1 MRQDKSFNSEILFW
15 AGLALAV
22 GSFGVVLTSIFYA
35 LSPVTAALPVPDVS
49 IAEAYQGMLSGRIT
63 MIAAGIIG
71 VPSDVILI
79 AGTLLLM
86 VFRRPASLQLE
97 RLGLALITMGVVIF
111 TFVDALAAGVLT
123 QVASFDG
130 TMTVF
135 AGFKFLFDILFIFG
149 TITIGLG
156 TPMVFAGELKSTASI
171 LAKPLVWAGILFSLL
186 GLISSI
192 LYFVQIPLP
201 QLIGIS
207 IAGVSLIFGIYGI
220 QIARQSNSSLKEI
233 K

>member
-1 MRQDKSFNSEILFW
+1 MKHDKPLNSEILFW

-35 LSPVTAALPVPDVS
+35 LSPVSAALPVPGVS
-49 IAEAYQGMLSGRIT
+49 IAEAQQGMLSGRIT
-63 MIAAGIIG
+63 MIAAGIVG

-79 AGTLLLM
+79 ASTLLLM
-86 VFRRPASLQLE
+86 VFRMPASLQIE
-97 RLGLALITMGVVIF
+97 RLGLALVTMGVVIF

-123 QVASFDG
+123 QIAAFDS

-156 TPMVFAGELKSTASI
+156 APMVFISELKATSSI
-171 LAKPLVWAGILFSLL
+171 LSRPLAWAGTLFSLL

-192 LYFVQIPLP
+192 LYFVHIPLP

>member
-1 MRQDKSFNSEILFW
+1 MKQDKSFNSGILFW
-15 AGLALAV
+15 AGLAMAI

-35 LSPVTAALPVPDVS
+35 ISPVIAALPVPGVS
-49 IAEAYQGMLSGRIT
+49 IADAYDGMLSGRVT
-63 MIAAGIIG
+63 MMAAGIVG

-79 AGTLLLM
+79 AGTLLLL
-86 VFRRPASLQLE
+86 VFRTPAGLQIE

-123 QVASFDG
+123 QIAMLDTG
-130 TMTVF
+130 MTVF

-156 TPMVFAGELKSTASI
+156 TPMVFASELKATSSI
-171 LAKPLVWAGILFSLL
+171 LAKPLAWAGILFSLL
-186 GLISSI
+186 GLTASI
-192 LYFVQIPLP
+192 LYFVQMPLA

-207 IAGVSLIFGIYGI
+207 IAGVSLIFGMYGI
-220 QIARQSNSSLKEI
+220 QIARRSNSSLKEI

>member
-1 MRQDKSFNSEILFW
+1 MKQNNSSNSGILFW

-35 LSPVTAALPVPDVS
+35 LSPVSAALPVPGVS
-49 IAEAYQGMLSGRIT
+49 IAEAHQGMISGQST
-63 MIAAGIIG
+63 MTAAGVVG

-86 VFRRPASLQLE
+86 IFRTPASLQIE
-97 RLGLALITMGVVIF
+97 RLGLALATLGVVLF

-123 QVASFDG
+123 QIASLDTG
-130 TMTVF
+130 MTVF
-135 AGFKFLFDILFIFG
+135 AGFKLLFDILFIFG

-156 TPMVFAGELKSTASI
+156 TPLIFVGELKAVSSV
-171 LAKPLVWAGILFSLL
+171 LAKPLAWTGLLFSLL
-186 GLISSI
+186 GLAASI
-192 LYFVQIPLP
+192 LYFVPIALP
-201 QLIGIS
+201 QVIGIS

-220 QIARQSNSSLKEI
+220 QIARQSNSFLKEI

>member
-1 MRQDKSFNSEILFW
+1 MRQDKSFNSDILFW

-35 LSPVTAALPVPDVS
+35 LSPGAAALPVSGVS
-49 IAEAYQGMLSGRIT
+49 IAEAHRGMTSGRIT
-63 MIAAGIIG
+63 MMAAGIVG

-86 VFRRPASLQLE
+86 VFRAPASLQIE

-123 QVASFDG
+123 QIASFDD

-156 TPMVFAGELKSTASI
+156 TPMIFASELKATSSI
-171 LAKPLVWAGILFSLL
+171 LAKPFAWAGIFFSLV
-186 GLISSI
+186 GLVASI
-192 LYFVQIPLP
+192 LYFAQIALP

-207 IAGVSLIFGIYGI
+207 IAVVSLIFGIYGI
-220 QIARQSNSSLKEI
+220 QIARRSNS
-233 K
+233 